1 MYVEKCSDDLWV
13 GVKGQSNLEI
23 AGSPRN
29 ALRCSVGVFCIGG
42 RATNRARGLHGLP
55 TPDELRMPAHC
66 TSSEAWGAKVTR
78 REGNNP
84 DQQLRSPND
93 I

>member
-23 AGSPRN
+23 ARTPRN

-42 RATNRARGLHGLP
+42 RATNKARGLRGLP
-55 TPDELRMPAHC
+55 TLDELRMLRHIFR
-66 TSSEAWGAKVTR
+66 SEAQGAKVMC
-78 REGNNP
+78 REGKNP
-84 DQQLRSPND
+84 DHQLRSRNVY
-93 I
+93 